1 MITVPA
7 VLITVAGPGGH
18 VDIGVRSDASIAE
31 LAASLA
37 AVLGIGRPWPG
48 AEHRAPPRPG
58 EPGGRRAH
66 LRPETSLADAGVA
79 DGDLVIFGRQPS
91 DHTAGAGTQTA
102 AADRG
107 PTAAAAERR
116 PAEEITRRPPAE
128 RSPVIN
134 PAGGRLDDD

>member
-7 VLITVAGPGGH
+7 VRITAAGPGGH
-18 VDIGVRSDASIAE
+18 VDIGVRSDATVAE

-79 DGDLVIFGRQPS
+79 DGDLVIFGRPASEPS
-91 DHTAGAGTQTA
+91 AGAARDRRPAG
-102 AADRG
+102 DRG
-107 PTAAAAERR
+107 PAAAPDRH
-116 PAEEITRRPPAE
+116 PAT
-128 RSPVIN
+128 
-134 PAGGRLDDD
+134 GH